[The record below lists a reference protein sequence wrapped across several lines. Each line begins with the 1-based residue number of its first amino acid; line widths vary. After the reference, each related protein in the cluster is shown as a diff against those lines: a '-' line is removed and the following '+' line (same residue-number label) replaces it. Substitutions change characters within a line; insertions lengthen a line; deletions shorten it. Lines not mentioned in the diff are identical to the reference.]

1 VRPANGIVTARGFAD
16 AVSAQARHLS
26 RPATVT
32 LLSKAAAPQSA
43 PPSTLAP
50 ARTKTFRQAIALLRQ
65 NAESTATRFLPLLEA
80 PGNEVSR
87 DEGAGFFVDTD
98 AATGEW
104 KPYKGHYW
112 TGGFWVGTLWQLY
125 GETRDER
132 FRRWAEAWNARLIGQ
147 ESVQNHDIGF
157 QGYYSSALGYER
169 TKDAQYRASALKGAE
184 RLKALYQPEIEM
196 VTAWGDKGNDTI
208 IDTMMNLHIWW
219 WASRTT
225 GDPSWRELGRKHTH
239 KTLAWLMRP
248 DGSTYQ
254 SVHYNPGNDPQV
266 FRSTRIDIDY
276 PNTTPAGEWIFK
288 HTHQGWSAD
297 TGWARGQ
304 AWGLYGIARA
314 YQETGDAAF
323 LAAARRL
330 AAFALD
336 RLPEDGVPWYDFHD
350 EGVMFRNRDSSAAA
364 ILAMGLLLLADAEPE
379 RAAAAEYR
387 TQARRIVQSLIDR
400 YLSPV
405 AAGDKT
411 PPGLLQ
417 HACWTRPMN
426 GSLVYGQYYLL
437 EALLHLEGR
446 GRRAR

>member
-1 VRPANGIVTARGFAD
+1 
-16 AVSAQARHLS
+16 
-26 RPATVT
+26 
-32 LLSKAAAPQSA
+32 
-43 PPSTLAP
+43 
-50 ARTKTFRQAIALLRQ
+50 
-65 NAESTATRFLPLLEA
+65 
-80 PGNEVSR
+80 
-87 DEGAGFFVDTD
+87 
-98 AATGEW
+98 
-104 KPYKGHYW
+104 
-112 TGGFWVGTLWQLY
+112 
-125 GETRDER
+125 
-132 FRRWAEAWNARLIGQ
+132 
-147 ESVQNHDIGF
+147 
-157 QGYYSSALGYER
+157 
-169 TKDAQYRASALKGAE
+169 
-184 RLKALYQPEIEM
+184 M

-225 GDPSWRELGRKHTH
+225 GDPSWRELGRKHTQ
-239 KTLAWLMRP
+239 KTLAWLLRP

-304 AWGLYGIARA
+304 AWGLYGFSRA
-314 YQETGDAAF
+314 YQETGDPTF

-379 RAAAAEYR
+379 RAAGAEYR
-387 TQARRIVQSLIDR
+387 AQARRIVQSLVDR

-426 GSLVYGQYYLL
+426 GALVYGQYYLL